1 MLKKLSLLFS
11 IVLVV
16 SLGCGIESDQ
26 VVQNI
31 ETNQASVEHV
41 AVEFTNA
48 NFESEVLKSS
58 QVVLVDCWAD
68 W

>member
-58 QVVLVDCWAD
+58 QVVLVDCWV
-68 W
+68 